1 MGNMNKKTI
10 TIVGFGRFG
19 KTLSR
24 LLDGECAIRILTAHP
39 QNVTT
44 DELPSNCQVVTSV
57 EEGLTSDV
65 IFYCVPI
72 RDFKK
77 VLMSHKKY
85 IRNQLLIDVLS
96 VKRYAKQVFAQALK
110 GTDARA
116 LLTHPMFGPDSSKNG
131 FTDLRIVM
139 DRYTA
144 TEPEYRWLK
153 RLCTKKGLTVI
164 EMDADTHDRLAARSQ
179 GLAHVVG
186 RILAE
191 FGMQE
196 TRIDTKGSK
205 LLLELMEQT
214 CNDSW
219 ELFEDMQTKNP
230 YAKKMRKDLYKAV
243 QAVFSYFKFDPGG

>member
-1 MGNMNKKTI
+1 M
-10 TIVGFGRFG
+10 
-19 KTLSR
+19 
-24 LLDGECAIRILTAHP
+24 
-39 QNVTT
+39 
-44 DELPSNCQVVTSV
+44 
-57 EEGLTSDV
+57 SDV

-77 VLMSHKKY
+77 VLMSHRKFLT
-85 IRNQLLIDVLS
+85 NQLLIDVLS
-96 VKRYAKQVFAQALK
+96 VKLHAQQVFAQVLK

-116 LLTHPMFGPDSSKNG
+116 LLTHPMFGPDSSKQG
-131 FTDLRIVM
+131 FAHLRIVM
-139 DRYTA
+139 DQFMSTQD
-144 TEPEYRWLK
+144 EYQFWK
-153 RLCTKKGLTVI
+153 AIFIKKGLAII

-186 RILAE
+186 RVLAQ

-196 TRIDTKGSK
+196 TPIDTKGSK

-230 YAKKMRKDLYKAV
+230 YANKMRKDMYKAM